1 MFIRGSKTT
10 FAPVKSI
17 IFLIPEIIMRQL
29 KITKSITNR
38 ESASLDKYLQEI
50 GREELITADEEVSL
64 AKRIREGD
72 QAALEK
78 LTKSNLR
85 FVVSVAKQYQ
95 NQGLSL
101 PDLINEGNLGLIK
114 AAKRFDETRGF
125 KFISYAVWWI
135 RQSIL
140 QALAEQ
146 SRIVRLP
153 LNQVG
158 SLNKINKA
166 FSKLEQQFE
175 REPSAEEL
183 SEVLELPQDKVA
195 DTMRVSG
202 RHVSMDAPFVNGEE
216 NSLLDVLV
224 NHDSPRADNMLMN
237 ESLQREIERSLSTLT
252 ERERDVVK
260 LFFGIGINHGLT
272 LEEIGAKFDL
282 TRERVR
288 QIKEKAIRRLRHNSR
303 SKLLKS
309 YLG

>member
-1 MFIRGSKTT
+1 
-10 FAPVKSI
+10 
-17 IFLIPEIIMRQL
+17 MRQL

-38 ESASLDKYLQEI
+38 ETASLDKYLQDI
-50 GREELITADEEVSL
+50 GKEELISAEEEVLL
-64 AKRIREGD
+64 AQRIRAGD
-72 QAALEK
+72 QIALEK
-78 LTKSNLR
+78 LTKANLR

-158 SLNKINKA
+158 SLNKIKKE
-166 FSKLEQQFE
+166 SSRLEQRLE
-175 REPSAEEL
+175 RTPSIQEIADAL
-183 SEVLELPQDKVA
+183 DIPRDKIA
-195 DTMRVSG
+195 DVMNITTRY
-202 RHVSMDAPFVNGEE
+202 VSMDAPLIQDEDTNFI
-216 NSLLDVLV
+216 DVFISED
-224 NHDSPRADNMLMN
+224 NPITDSILMR
-237 ESLQREIERSLSTLT
+237 ESLAKEIERSLATLT
-252 ERERDVVK
+252 DKERDVVN
-260 LFFGIGINHGLT
+260 LFYGIGMSHGLT
-272 LEEIGAKFDL
+272 LDEIGAKFDL

-288 QIKEKAIRRLRHNSR
+288 QIKEKAIRRLKNTSR
-303 SKLLKS
+303 SKLLRA
-309 YLG
+309 YLGE

>member
-1 MFIRGSKTT
+1 
-10 FAPVKSI
+10 
-17 IFLIPEIIMRQL
+17 MRQL